1 MKLPRL
7 KGFRLKGFRST
18 IGIRTMGQF
27 LALALA
33 PIGGIAA
40 VLYADSAL
48 TPALIEQLQ
57 LVALASAIAA
67 LVLGA
72 VQSEFTVR
80 RLDRLIESTRRV
92 ARHDF
97 SVAAPVEGKDE
108 VSEVMRAFNDMA
120 RNLGVSLSVQGV
132 LAQMDDAVLTK
143 LDVGALIRSALR
155 CLRLVTLAD
164 VVVLGLF
171 ESDTADAMRI
181 FTIRKGER
189 NRIDSQKLDMTAE
202 LKRRIPLTPTR
213 KTAPQSP
220 FPAEFEARL
229 REDHGISHY
238 FAVPISRGSRAWGV
252 MVSCHQKEAELSGSQ
267 IKMLSSVANRLI
279 AGFSGAERDE
289 KLHSLAY
296 VDPLTGLPNRG
307 AMQSLLT
314 ERLAAAANNKTMA
327 AILFIDL
334 DRFKQANDTHGHA
347 FGDRLLVQAA
357 NRIRNQ
363 VREDDVVARIGGD
376 EFTVILPDVKTPREA
391 ASVARKL
398 IQSLSRRF
406 EIDGH
411 TIYTG
416 ASVGIAMYP
425 DDGVGGPELLKM
437 ADTAMYRAK
446 SAGRSRFAFYEE
458 PMNAESHR
466 RSVLDGELRNALE
479 RNELVLH
486 YQPQIDLKTGALC
499 GVEALVR
506 WQHPSRGLLYPNDFI
521 EYAEEIGL
529 IPEIGAWV
537 MSAACQQHKR
547 WREEGV
553 RVPRVSV
560 NVSNGQLPR
569 SNFVPTVRALIE
581 ATQMPRDALEIE
593 VTESMLVEGGK
604 PAIEALKLLAAEGVL
619 IAIDDFGTG
628 YSSFSYLKTMPAR
641 VLKLDMSFLV
651 DARLD
656 NDAGKIVA
664 AIINMA
670 HALQKEVVAEGVEL
684 VEQLKLLKALGCE
697 RGQGYLFGK
706 AVDAEHISRTF
717 RKIAEPAPTP
727 APPAREAVAA
737 SAPPAPNAPAPAA
750 VPAAVPAAAPITPV
764 TIAPAPAPAAP
775 SPATAAPAP
784 APASP
789 VPTAAAQVPAPAP
802 APRVAAP
809 PPPPTLELT
818 MAAQIAIPPGAPQAE
833 HEPAAL
839 EAGLNA
845 MNGAP
850 DQAADALADEPAG
863 DIDEVIVVRPVAFE
877 FDPEP
882 LEPEA
887 APPPSK
893 TPVVELVPVA
903 QEETAGHAEA
913 GSDLP
918 VIGDIPWSGSK
929 ALGERASGRS
939 GKKEAGRGANGSGK
953 GRGKRVADPEPAEL
967 SGAAVVAAVPP
978 QADAPAGLQNG
989 AAETTITL
997 DTWPGKGDFTEPNT
1011 DQVVEAAQRD
1021 GVTAS
1026 GNRLAH
1032 HN

>member
-1 MKLPRL
+1 MSLLP
-7 KGFRLKGFRST
+7 FRGFRSA
-18 IGIRTMGQF
+18 IGVRTMGQF
-27 LALALA
+27 VALALA
-33 PIGGIAA
+33 PVAA
-40 VLYADSAL
+40 VAVLLYAQQAL
-48 TPALIEQLQ
+48 TPALRELLQ
-57 LVALASAIAA
+57 IVAAVAVVVAVVMAAI
-67 LVLGA
+67 
-72 VQSEFTVR
+72 QSEFTLR
-80 RLDRLIESTRRV
+80 RLERLIDSTRRIAKQDFAV
-92 ARHDF
+92 AM
-97 SVAAPVEGKDE
+97 PVQGSDE
-108 VSEVMRAFNDMA
+108 VSDLTRAFNEMA
-120 RNLGVSLSVQGV
+120 RHLGVSLSVQGI

-189 NRIDSQKLDMTAE
+189 NRIDSQKLEMSAE

-213 KTAPQSP
+213 KTAPD
-220 FPAEFEARL
+220 FEARL
-229 REDHGISHY
+229 REENGIGHY
-238 FAVPISRGSRAWGV
+238 FALPISRGSRAWGV
-252 MVSCHQKEAELSGSQ
+252 MVSCHQAQTELSSSQ
-267 IKMLSSVANRLI
+267 LKMLSGVANRLI

-296 VDPLTGLPNRG
+296 VDPLTGLPNRV

-314 ERLAAAANNKTMA
+314 QQLANSASTKTMT

-357 NRIRNQ
+357 NRIRNH

-391 ASVARKL
+391 GSVARKL

-458 PMNAESHR
+458 PMNAESKR

-479 RNELVLH
+479 RKELVLH

-506 WQHPSRGLLYPNDFI
+506 WQHPTRGLLYPNDFI
-521 EYAEEIGL
+521 AYAEEIGL

-537 MSAACQQHKR
+537 MGEACQQYQR

-581 ATQMPRDALEIE
+581 ATRMPPEALEIE

-604 PAIEALKLLAAEGVL
+604 PAIEALKQLAAEGVL

-651 DARLD
+651 DARLE

-706 AVDAEHISRTF
+706 AVPPAHISRTF
-717 RKIAEPAPTP
+717 RRIPEAEAAAIAAPALPSAQDPDPAAPQPPMAVGAPPATLDIAMPAMLGLPPPAQAQAPPAATPFALSSRVMDAIVADIVKEVPLLNLADEVPEAAPDEAPGPLGPVHELSLLPGLDALPVALPAASSVAAAPDPEPDLIAAPASVALAPEAPVSADRRERSERRGTPEYVPPADGGNGIEFSFENAGERPLRSGADRRGDRRPQDPAANGIEFTTAPAAPDP
-727 APPAREAVAA
+727 APPA
-737 SAPPAPNAPAPAA
+737 
-750 VPAAVPAAAPITPV
+750 
-764 TIAPAPAPAAP
+764 
-775 SPATAAPAP
+775 
-784 APASP
+784 
-789 VPTAAAQVPAPAP
+789 
-802 APRVAAP
+802 
-809 PPPPTLELT
+809 
-818 MAAQIAIPPGAPQAE
+818 G
-833 HEPAAL
+833 
-839 EAGLNA
+839 
-845 MNGAP
+845 
-850 DQAADALADEPAG
+850 
-863 DIDEVIVVRPVAFE
+863 
-877 FDPEP
+877 
-882 LEPEA
+882 PEA
-887 APPPSK
+887 A
-893 TPVVELVPVA
+893 
-903 QEETAGHAEA
+903 GAEPQQISLDA
-913 GSDLP
+913 WPLN
-918 VIGDIPWSGSK
+918 GDP
-929 ALGERASGRS
+929 
-939 GKKEAGRGANGSGK
+939 AN
-953 GRGKRVADPEPAEL
+953 
-967 SGAAVVAAVPP
+967 
-978 QADAPAGLQNG
+978 
-989 AAETTITL
+989 
-997 DTWPGKGDFTEPNT
+997 PNT
-1011 DQVVEAAQRD
+1011 DQVIEAAQRALEPD
-1021 GVTAS
+1021 
-1026 GNRLAH
+1026 LAPGRAGRQ
-1032 HN
+1032 